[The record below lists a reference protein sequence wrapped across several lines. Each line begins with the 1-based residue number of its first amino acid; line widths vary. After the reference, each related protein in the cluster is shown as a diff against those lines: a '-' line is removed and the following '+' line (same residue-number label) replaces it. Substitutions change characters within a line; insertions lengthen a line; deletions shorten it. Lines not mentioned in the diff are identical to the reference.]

1 MHVHQCSQDRFRQM
15 NQSGEHKVLM
25 FSGILIFKHIDDSR
39 VTFLSQSLPLLSVLP
54 AGGPAP
60 AGAAAAG
67 SPAASAPPPVVCECT
82 PDQSATGSTRHA
94 ANQSSP
100 GRRQAT
106 SDIRA
111 GRRRRVERRR
121 EKRRNSRDDDGHRA
135 EKGRKEGI
143 IVAEKRRQKCCR
155 IVQKLEIIEE

>member
-1 MHVHQCSQDRFRQM
+1 MHVHHCSQEKFRQM
-15 NQSGEHKVLM
+15 NQSGEHKVFM
-25 FSGILIFKHIDDSR
+25 FSGVLILKHIDDSR

-67 SPAASAPPPVVCECT
+67 SPAASAPPPAVCECT
-82 PDQSATGSTRHA
+82 PDQSATGSARHA

-111 GRRRRVERRR
+111 GRRRRVEEE
-121 EKRRNSRDDDGHRA
+121 EKKGGTVEMMMGKEQRKAGKKGLLLQKKGGRNAA
-135 EKGRKEGI
+135 E
-143 IVAEKRRQKCCR
+143 
-155 IVQKLEIIEE
+155 